1 MDKYK
6 NMNEVIFHDPIPM
19 KYLCTA
25 VITYEISSLVS
36 NNDENS
42 PHKYFKENDL
52 LPKFPI
58 YNEEEPDMTKIPF
71 LCYPYEM
78 NCTGYMKLPLSSKEF
93 YIKMA
98 KMSNIKFDDNDND
111 NIREKIIEK
120 IREKI
125 PELYINR
132 HLIKLDEFYDA

>member
-1 MDKYK
+1 
-6 NMNEVIFHDPIPM
+6 
-19 KYLCTA
+19 
-25 VITYEISSLVS
+25 
-36 NNDENS
+36 
-42 PHKYFKENDL
+42 
-52 LPKFPI
+52 
-58 YNEEEPDMTKIPF
+58 
-71 LCYPYEM
+71 
-78 NCTGYMKLPLSSKEF
+78 
-93 YIKMA
+93 MA